1 MKRAFVFPG
10 QGAQAVG
17 MGKALADD
25 YPQSREVFDE
35 VNDAL
40 GRELSA
46 IIWNGPIEELTLTA
60 NAQPALLATSIAVLK
75 AIGAEHGSRFQPAFV
90 AGHSLGEY
98 SALCAAG
105 SITLSDAAR
114 LLEIRGKAMQEAVP
128 VGEGAMAALLGLGY
142 DDVAGV
148 AKEASQGE
156 VCEAANDNDPKQVV
170 VSGHRS
176 AVERAVEIAR
186 ERGARRAVMLP
197 VSAPFHC
204 RLMEPATE
212 TMRAALEDA
221 NITEPSC
228 PLVSNVAAKPV
239 SSPSEIKD
247 LLVRQIEGTVRWR
260 ESVMWMAANGVGEI
274 WEIGVGNALTGMIR
288 RIDRSVA
295 TRSVGGT
302 SDLAN
307 LSAES

>member
-1 MKRAFVFPG
+1 
-10 QGAQAVG
+10 
-17 MGKALADD
+17 MGKALADN

-35 VNDAL
+35 VDNAL
-40 GRELSA
+40 DRELSK
-46 IIWNGPIEELTLTA
+46 IIWTGTIEELTLTT
-60 NAQPALLATSIAVLK
+60 NAQPALLATSIAVLN
-75 AIGAEHGSRFQPAFV
+75 AIDAEHRGRFRPAFV

-114 LLEIRGKAMQEAVP
+114 LLEIRGKAMQDAVP

-142 DDVAGV
+142 DAVIEI
-148 AKEASQGE
+148 AKDASQGE
-156 VCEAANDNDPKQVV
+156 VCAAANDNDPRQVV

-176 AVERAVEIAR
+176 AVERAVEIAKG
-186 ERGARRAVMLP
+186 RGARRAVMLP

-204 RLMEPATE
+204 RLMKPATE
-212 TMRAALEDA
+212 TMRTALEDA
-221 NITEPSC
+221 QIAEPRC
-228 PLVSNVAAKPV
+228 PLVSNVAAEPV
-239 SSPSEIKD
+239 SSPLEIKD

-274 WEIGVGNALTGMIR
+274 WEIGVGSALTGMIK

-295 TRSVGGT
+295 ARSVGSPG
-302 SDLAN
+302 DLTT

>member
-10 QGAQAVG
+10 QGAQSVG
-17 MGKALADD
+17 MGKELADM
-25 YPQSREVFDE
+25 YAQSREVFEE
-35 VNDAL
+35 VDSAL
-40 GRELSA
+40 GRNLSE
-46 IIWNGPIEELTLTA
+46 IIWSGSVEELTLTA

-75 AIGAEHGSRFQPAFV
+75 AIDAEHRGRFQPAFV

-105 SITLSDAAR
+105 SVSLSDAAR

-142 DDVAGV
+142 DAVVDV

-176 AVERAVEIAR
+176 AVERAVEVAR
-186 ERGARRAVMLP
+186 GRGARRAVMLP

-212 TMRAALEDA
+212 AMRVALEDA
-221 NITEPSC
+221 EITEPSC
-228 PLVSNVAAKPV
+228 PLVSNVDAKPV
-239 SSPSEIKD
+239 SSPPEIKD

-260 ESVMWMAANGVGEI
+260 ESVLWMAANGVGEI
-274 WEIGVGNALTGMIR
+274 WEIGVGSALTGMIR
-288 RIDRSVA
+288 RVDRSVA
-295 TRSVGGT
+295 ARPVNSP
-302 SDLAN
+302 SDLAD

>member
-17 MGKALADD
+17 MGKALAEK
-25 YPQSREVFDE
+25 YPQSREAFDE
-35 VNDAL
+35 VDNAL
-40 GRELSA
+40 GRDLSK
-46 IIWNGPIEELTLTA
+46 IIWTGTIEELTLTT
-60 NAQPALLATSIAVLK
+60 NAQPALLATSIAVLR
-75 AIGAEHGSRFQPAFV
+75 AIDAEHGSRFRPSFV

-105 SITLSDAAR
+105 SIALADAAR
-114 LLEIRGKAMQEAVP
+114 LLEVRGKAMQDAVP

-142 DDVAGV
+142 DAVIEVAR
-148 AKEASQGE
+148 EASQGE
-156 VCEAANDNDPKQVV
+156 VCEAANDNDPRQVV

-176 AVERAVEIAR
+176 AVERAVEIAK

-204 RLMEPATE
+204 GLMKPATE

-221 NITEPSC
+221 EIAEPNC

-239 SSPSEIKD
+239 TSPSEIKD

-260 ESVMWMAANGVGEI
+260 ESVARMAADGVGEI

-295 TRSVGGT
+295 ARSVG
-302 SDLAN
+302 SPDDLAA

>member
-1 MKRAFVFPG
+1 
-10 QGAQAVG
+10 

-35 VNDAL
+35 VDNAL
-40 GRELSA
+40 DRDLSK
-46 IIWNGPIEELTLTA
+46 IIWTGTIEELTLTT
-60 NAQPALLATSIAVLK
+60 NAQPALLAASIAVLK
-75 AIGAEHGSRFQPAFV
+75 AIEAEHRGRFRPAFV

-114 LLEIRGKAMQEAVP
+114 LLEIRGKAMQDAVP

-142 DDVAGV
+142 DAVIEV

-176 AVERAVEIAR
+176 AVERAVEIAK

-204 RLMEPATE
+204 GLMKPATE
-212 TMRAALEDA
+212 TMRSALEDA
-221 NITEPSC
+221 EITEPSC

-274 WEIGVGNALTGMIR
+274 WEIGVGSALTGMIK

-295 TRSVGGT
+295 ARSVGSPG
-302 SDLAN
+302 DLAT

>member
-1 MKRAFVFPG
+1 MKRAFAFPG

-17 MGKALADD
+17 MGKALADR
-25 YPQSREVFDE
+25 YPQSRAAFDE
-35 VNDAL
+35 VDDAL
-40 GRELSA
+40 GRELSK
-46 IIWNGPIEELTLTA
+46 IIWNGTIEELTLTA

-75 AIGAEHGSRFQPAFV
+75 AIDAEHGSRFRPAFV

-114 LLEIRGKAMQEAVP
+114 LLEIRGKAMQDAVP

-142 DDVAGV
+142 DAVIEI
-148 AKEASQGE
+148 AKDASQGE
-156 VCEAANDNDPKQVV
+156 VCEAANDNDPRQVV

-176 AVERAVEIAR
+176 AVERAVEIAKG
-186 ERGARRAVMLP
+186 RGARRAVMLP

-204 RLMEPATE
+204 RLMKPATE

-221 NITEPSC
+221 QITEPRC
-228 PLVSNVAAKPV
+228 PLVSNVAAEPV
-239 SSPSEIKD
+239 SSPLEIKD

-274 WEIGVGNALTGMIR
+274 WEIGVGSALTGMIK

-295 TRSVGGT
+295 ARSVGSP
-302 SDLAN
+302 SDLAT